1 MHEPHDPVM
10 QRWRHP
16 KEPRTLTGTSTVTSC
31 LHFPG
36 LVTVWACLTHPLWL
50 GSTSALPEAT
60 TVLFRSTHTLLG
72 HSKTP
77 AGLPP
82 SCCDAGMPVRRT
94 TQFCL
99 GGGGKD
105 TAPASA
111 SHFPAVPLAV
121 QRRPLR
127 LGATSRE
134 SASKALHAACGG
146 PPCSPKALGDQRPAP
161 VEHGSLMQDT
171 PTSTPQ
177 VARLVA
183 TCSPEATTL
192 CRAPSHTEPQRPH
205 R

>member
-99 GGGGKD
+99 GGGGRTRLLPLLPTSLRSPWLFRGGPSGWEPPAGK
-105 TAPASA
+105 APA
-111 SHFPAVPLAV
+111 
-121 QRRPLR
+121 RPFMLR
-127 LGATSRE
+127 VGA
-134 SASKALHAACGG
+134 L
-146 PPCSPKALGDQRPAP
+146 PAP
-161 VEHGSLMQDT
+161 RRLWVIRGQL
-171 PTSTPQ
+171 PLST
-177 VARLVA
+177 AL
-183 TCSPEATTL
+183 
-192 CRAPSHTEPQRPH
+192 
-205 R
+205 

>member
-99 GGGGKD
+99 GGGEGHG
-105 TAPASA
+105 SCLC
-111 SHFPAVPLAV
+111 FPLP
-121 QRRPLR
+121 
-127 LGATSRE
+127 
-134 SASKALHAACGG
+134 CG
-146 PPCSPKALGDQRPAP
+146 PPGCSEAAPPA
-161 VEHGSLMQDT
+161 GSHQQGKRQQGPSCCVWGPSL
-171 PTSTPQ
+171 
-177 VARLVA
+177 L
-183 TCSPEATTL
+183 PEG
-192 CRAPSHTEPQRPH
+192 SG
-205 R
+205 